1 VNRWFGRLIDATRE
15 VAHNPQGDDMA
26 STPTSQPQVRE
37 SIDAPSVDASATN
50 PPSATASFT
59 GNASMDLSQVK
70 PLPAWFFAF
79 EGVIG
84 AAYDLCHVW
93 AGAWMVLVALGAA
106 NLVIGL
112 TVLGKRRKLVRA
124 MLKNSRTRLIAFALI
139 AARLGAHL
147 LLGLAGAQVT
157 SAAGHL
163 AFAVVMASAT
173 VALLWLD
180 QRITFRSL
188 GLPTAK
194 SA

>member
-1 VNRWFGRLIDATRE
+1 MVDATRE
-15 VAHNPQGDDMA
+15 VARNPQGDEMA
-26 STPTSQPQVRE
+26 STPTSQPQALQ
-37 SIDAPSVDASATN
+37 SIDAPSVNAPTSDAPT
-50 PPSATASFT
+50 PDVPSATASLT
-59 GNASMDLSQVK
+59 GRSAMDLSQVK

-79 EGVIG
+79 EGVMG

-106 NLVIGL
+106 NLAIGL
-112 TVLGKRRKLVRA
+112 TVLGKRRKLIRA
-124 MLKNSRTRLIAFALI
+124 MLKNSRTRLIALALI
-139 AARLGAHL
+139 AARLGAHV
-147 LLGLAGAQVT
+147 LLGLVGAQVT

-173 VALLWLD
+173 VALLWFD
-180 QRITFRSL
+180 QRITFRTL